1 MLKIYGAD
9 LSAPANKVRM
19 TANAL
24 GIEYEYIRVSIRDGE
39 NRTEEYL
46 KMHPAGKVPVIDDDG
61 FVLFFYVLLYCFS
74 CPSLDGFMPH

>member
-19 TANAL
+19 AANAL
-24 GIEYEYIRVSIRDGE
+24 GLKYEYIRVSIQDGE

-46 KMHPAGKVPVIDDDG
+46 
-61 FVLFFYVLLYCFS
+61 
-74 CPSLDGFMPH
+74 